1 MKIVSTKNI
10 VKKGKRT
17 LVGSFEKRNGISKKN
32 ISTGSQV
39 QTLKIMDF
47 KSVTLVILAGEF

>member
-17 LVGSFEKRNGISKKN
+17 LVGSFEKRNGITKKS
-32 ISTGSQV
+32 ISNESQV